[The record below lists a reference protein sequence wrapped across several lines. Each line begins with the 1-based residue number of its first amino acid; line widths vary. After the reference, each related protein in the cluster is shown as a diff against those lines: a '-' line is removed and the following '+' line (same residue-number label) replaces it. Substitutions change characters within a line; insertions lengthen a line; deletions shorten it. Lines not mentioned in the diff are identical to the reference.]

1 MIRPT
6 QRNTRMR
13 TAVLAGLCCASTALA
28 EAPVK
33 EQDVLDL
40 FSQRERLRTEQQ
52 FLRSYTAPPLSPVF
66 DTRSLGRQLW
76 QSQWWLQHH
85 KEPLPAGKIPYCQP
99 PYYIPPPP
107 FRQCPNLPLH

>member
-1 MIRPT
+1 VIRPT
-6 QRNTRMR
+6 QHTMRMSA
-13 TAVLAGLCCASTALA
+13 AVLAGLCCASTALA

-52 FLRSYTAPPLSPVF
+52 FLRSYMAPPLSPAF
-66 DTRSLGRQLW
+66 DSRSLGRQLW
-76 QSQWWLQHH
+76 QSQWWLQQQ
-85 KEPLPAGKIPYCQP
+85 KEALPAAKIPYCQP